1 MVTKGIIK
9 SIDLNG
15 NTCTVHMPFFET
27 AGNDPIIGTAI
38 ISNTPGSYNGY
49 KVGDVVLVAFEDGGM
64 DSPVVMGKLYL
75 GAEAERADPR
85 GTINVES
92 SAVSR
97 SASMPADTKLA
108 AGLDDNVP
116 NTTAPYNSLS
126 SIANELNTL
135 NVDVHQM
142 DRDNGNRF
150 KQVISDID
158 GTKSELHQT
167 AENMVAK
174 VSGFEYE
181 KYADGELILDEFGK
195 PKIKL
200 DANGQP
206 TRIGFGWELKEDKWK
221 VFSHE
226 KDILIAT
233 KDGLKVIGEIEAEKG
248 HLGKFNIGAEHECS
262 ELGTKAS
269 GIYSDGYIEKY
280 EDTPS
285 TDGVYIGT
293 DGIQLGTNFS
303 INNKG
308 DVIAKSIVAEN
319 LAINQGQ
326 VIGLPDSLTQ
336 INKDISDVDE
346 AAQGYADD
354 AEKEAKRWVEEDV
367 FNLATES
374 THIANEWIS
383 TTTVL
388 AQNLQVKAAKIDG
401 QLTAGQIN
409 TTGLA
414 AEKIAVSDASGN
426 NLLYADATKDAPTDN
441 VKIGNFVV
449 DANSISLPTRKA
461 DGSVDNK
468 FGANNT
474 VMICTGSDSNANIGG
489 SGNVNGWNFTA
500 GTNFGV
506 RTIKT
511 GTDAGKS
518 EMYASRGKIGG
529 FDITSSKI
537 SSGTLGGTNGVYFSN
552 ANLKGTLGEG
562 YAENWRVAIGE
573 NFGVKNDG
581 TLYCKNGIFDGEIT
595 ASSCYLNDVKSFN
608 FTGDTFSVGGMSL
621 SNIILSASAATSASV
636 TFKVTSGGAIYEGNG
651 SITYYLKIGAYN
663 SSNQKVALAKSV
675 VLDKKLKSGT
685 FSGQYTSGY
694 RFNKTVTFN
703 QEVVFPRGA
712 KEVTIRTTTGNH
724 TQYGTKDTWSY
735 VQGIFENNSSSWT
748 QTADIVGAADASLLA
763 CSGGFVP
770 ETTGSGTLGTAA
782 RRWGNIY
789 GADLDANNITAD
801 GIITAT
807 GNIESSAD
815 ISSSGTITSTGTIT
829 TSGNFI
835 AKNSSGTELFSVK
848 SGTVTASNFYAS
860 NFYAS
865 GSVQFKIGDTYR
877 YPAVRINETGSPNA
891 FWATSTSI
899 KSTGWK
905 SVSLPDALKSGK
917 ATIVS
922 VLATAKFPYIDP
934 TKDDGRKSDLSGVS
948 GYAFFTDWDGSN
960 VYVYNPISIGGDFK
974 DYAYV
979 NIVVLARVTA

>member
-9 SIDLNG
+9 SIDLTG
-15 NTCTVHMPFFET
+15 NTCTVHMPYFET

-64 DSPVVMGKLYL
+64 DTPVVMGKLYL

-85 GTINVES
+85 GVLNVETS
-92 SAVSR
+92 TVSK

-108 AGLDDNVP
+108 NSMDANVP
-116 NTTAPYNSLS
+116 NTTAPYSSLS

-135 NVDVHQM
+135 NVDVRQM
-142 DRDNGNRF
+142 DRDTGNRF
-150 KQVISDID
+150 KQVITDID
-158 GTKSELHQT
+158 GTRSELHQT
-167 AENMVAK
+167 ADTLVAK
-174 VSGFEYE
+174 VSGY
-181 KYADGELILDEFGK
+181 KHKVDVNGEVILDELGNPVPELDKDGK
-195 PKIKL
+195 PI
-200 DANGQP
+200 P
-206 TRIGFGWELKEDKWK
+206 EGFGWDLQQNYWRVSDANRT
-221 VFSHE
+221 
-226 KDILIAT
+226 ILT
-233 KDGLKVIGEIEAEKG
+233 VDSTGLHVIGEVDAELG
-248 HLGKFNIGAEHECS
+248 HIGKFNIGAEHECS

-303 INNKG
+303 IDRKG
-308 DVIAKSIVAEN
+308 NVVAKSIIAEN

-336 INKDISDVDE
+336 INKDIGDVDE
-346 AAQGYADD
+346 AAQGYADG

-374 THIANEWIS
+374 THIANNWIS
-383 TTTVL
+383 TTTML

-449 DANSISLPTRKA
+449 DSNSISLPARKA
-461 DGSVDNK
+461 DGSVDKK

-474 VMICTGSDSNANIGG
+474 VMICTGSESNANIGG

-529 FDITSSKI
+529 FDITSSQI

-552 ANLKGTLGEG
+552 ANLKGKLGEG

-608 FTGDTFSVGGMSL
+608 FTGDTFNVGGMTL
-621 SNIILSASAATSASV
+621 SNVILGADSATSDTV
-636 TFKVTSGGAIYEGNG
+636 KFKITGGGAIYEGNG
-651 SITYYLKIGAYN
+651 SITYYLTIKSYN
-663 SSNQKVALAKSV
+663 SSDQNVALAKAVTIGS
-675 VLDKKLKSGT
+675 KLKSGT
-685 FSGQYTSGY
+685 FTGQYTSGY
-694 RFNKTVTFN
+694 RFSKTITFN
-703 QEVVFPRGA
+703 QEVVFPRGV
-712 KEVTIRTTTGNH
+712 KEVTVRTTTGNH
-724 TQYGTKDTWSY
+724 TQYGTKDTWSFS
-735 VQGIFENNSSSWT
+735 QGLFANNKDNYS
-748 QTADIVGAADASLLA
+748 QTAEIVTSADTSLLA
-763 CSGGFVP
+763 CSGGFIPV
-770 ETTGSGTLGTAA
+770 TSGSGTLGTSEK
-782 RRWGNIY
+782 RWGNIY
-789 GADLDANNITAD
+789 GADLNSQNITAS
-801 GIITAT
+801 GTITAT
-807 GNIESSAD
+807 GNINSSAS
-815 ISSSGTITSTGTIT
+815 ITSSGTITATGDI
-829 TSGNFI
+829 SAANF
-835 AKNSSGTELFSVK
+835 
-848 SGTVTASNFYAS
+848 TASGY
-860 NFYAS
+860 
-865 GSVQFKIGDTYR
+865 VQFKVGGVHYQPVIRLNDSD
-877 YPAVRINETGSPNA
+877 SPNA
-891 FWATSTSI
+891 FWATTVSVG
-899 KSTGWK
+899 TGW
-905 SVSLPDALKSGK
+905 STISAPDALNGKIKAVSLTATSVVNRAPGNGEKNGTAYNELNYSNKWYVDWSGK
-917 ATIVS
+917 SI
-922 VLATAKFPYIDP
+922 
-934 TKDDGRKSDLSGVS
+934 
-948 GYAFFTDWDGSN
+948 
-960 VYVYNPISIGGDFK
+960 YVYNGLGAGG
-974 DYAYV
+974 
-979 NIVVLARVTA
+979 TACILVAAQI

>member
-1 MVTKGIIK
+1 VVTKGIIK

-200 DANGQP
+200 DATGQP

-248 HLGKFNIGAEHECS
+248 HLGKFNIGVEHTCS
-262 ELGTKAS
+262 ELGEAAS
-269 GIYSDGYIEKY
+269 GIYSDDYIEKY

-285 TDGVYIGT
+285 TDGVYVGT
-293 DGIQLGTNFS
+293 DGIKLGTNFS

-319 LAINQGQ
+319 LEINQDQ
-326 VIGLPDSLTQ
+326 VIDLPADLLQ
-336 INKDISDVDE
+336 INTDIATTD
-346 AAQGYADD
+346 ANAQTYANTAQAN
-354 AEKEAKRWVEEDV
+354 AETNTKTWVAEDV
-367 FNLATES
+367 FNQATSE
-374 THIANEWIS
+374 THIANNWIS
-383 TTTVL
+383 TTTML

-449 DANSISLPTRKA
+449 DSNSISLPTRKA
-461 DGSVDNK
+461 DGSVDHK

-474 VMICTGSDSNANIGG
+474 IMICTGTDGVADIGG
-489 SGNVNGWNFTA
+489 SGDKDGWNFTA

-529 FDITSSKI
+529 FSIDDSKI
-537 SSGTLGGTNGVYFSN
+537 SSGTLGNSNGVYVSTN
-552 ANLKGTLGEG
+552 NLTGKLGEG
-562 YAENWRVAIGE
+562 YADNWRLAVGE

-581 TLYCKNGIFDGEIT
+581 TLYSKNGIFDGEIT
-595 ASSCYLNDVKSFN
+595 ASTCYLNDVKSFN
-608 FTGDTFSVGGMSL
+608 FTGDTFNVGGMTL
-621 SNIILSASAATSASV
+621 SNVILGADSATTASV
-636 TFKVTSGGAIYEGNG
+636 TFKITGGGAIYEGNG
-651 SITYYLKIGAYN
+651 SITYYLKVGAYD
-663 SSNQKVALAKSV
+663 SSNNRVALAKSIT
-675 VLDKKLKSGT
+675 LDTKLKSGT

-694 RFNKTVTFN
+694 RFNKTITFN
-703 QEVVFPRGA
+703 QEVVFPRGT

-735 VQGIFENNSSSWT
+735 VQGLFANNSSRYT
-748 QTADIVGAADASLLA
+748 QTAEIVTSADTSLLA
-763 CSGGFVP
+763 CSGGFIP
-770 ETTGSGTLGTAA
+770 ETSGSGTLGTSEK
-782 RRWGNIY
+782 RWGNIY
-789 GADLDANNITAD
+789 GADLDSQNITAS
-801 GIITAT
+801 GTITAT
-807 GNIESSAD
+807 GNINSTAS
-815 ISSSGTITSTGTIT
+815 ITSSGTITATGDI
-829 TSGNFI
+829 SAANF
-835 AKNSSGTELFSVK
+835 
-848 SGTVTASNFYAS
+848 TASGY
-860 NFYAS
+860 
-865 GSVQFKIGDTYR
+865 VQFKVGGVHYQPVIRLNDD
-877 YPAVRINETGSPNA
+877 GSPNA
-891 FWATSTSI
+891 FWATTVDVD
-899 KSTGWK
+899 TGWSTITAPSALNGK
-905 SVSLPDALKSGK
+905 IRAVSLTATSVVNRAPGNGEKNGTAYNELNYSNKWYVDWSGNS
-917 ATIVS
+917 I
-922 VLATAKFPYIDP
+922 
-934 TKDDGRKSDLSGVS
+934 
-948 GYAFFTDWDGSN
+948 
-960 VYVYNPISIGGDFK
+960 YVYNGLGAGG
-974 DYAYV
+974 
-979 NIVVLARVTA
+979 TACILVAAAL